1 MSHAHRLPS
10 PAALI
15 GPNDPAAFEL
25 FNTEGAAPI
34 LFVCDHAGRAIP
46 AALGRLGLDETALA
60 RHIAWDIGVAELT
73 RALARRFDAPAAL
86 STYSRLVID
95 CNRRLDHPTSIPPVS
110 DNVAVP
116 ANQALTPAARQAR
129 AEACF
134 FPYHRAIESLLDRF
148 AERGVAPVFLSIH
161 SFTPVFQGFE
171 RPWHVGVLW
180 DKDPRLPLPLMAALR
195 EEPGLV
201 VGDNEP
207 YTGRNKHGYS
217 IPMHAEARGLAHA
230 LLEIRQD
237 LIDTRHGVAE
247 WADRLERAFRRV
259 LDDAALI
266 QAERR

>member
-1 MSHAHRLPS
+1 MSRPQPLPA
-10 PAALI
+10 PDALV
-15 GPNDPAAFEL
+15 GPNDPPAFEL
-25 FNTEGAAPI
+25 FNPEGAAPI

-73 RALARRFDAPAAL
+73 RALARRCDAPAAL

-95 CNRRLDHPTSIPPVS
+95 CNRRLEHPTSIPAVS
-110 DNVAVP
+110 DEVAVP

-129 AEACF
+129 VEACF

-148 AERGVAPVFLSIH
+148 ARRGVAPVFLSMH

-180 DKDPRLPLPLMAALR
+180 DKDPRLPVPLMAALR

-217 IPMHAEARGLAHA
+217 IPTHAEGRGLAHA

-237 LIDTRHGVAE
+237 LIDTRHGVAA
-247 WADRLERAFRRV
+247 WADRLERALRRA
-259 LDDAALI
+259 LAAAAPI
-266 QAERR
+266 QGEPR

>member
-25 FNTEGAAPI
+25 FNPEGAAPI

-46 AALGRLGLDETALA
+46 TALGRLGLDETALA

-86 STYSRLVID
+86 SAYSRLVID

-195 EEPGLV
+195 EEPGLT

-217 IPMHAEARGLAHA
+217 IPMHAERRGLAHA

>member
-1 MSHAHRLPS
+1 MSRAQPLPA
-10 PAALI
+10 PAPLL
-15 GPNDPAAFEL
+15 GPADPPPFEL
-25 FNTEGAAPI
+25 FNAEGNAPL

-110 DNVAVP
+110 DDVAIP

-129 AEACF
+129 TEACF
-134 FPYHRAIESLLDRF
+134 FPYHHAIDRLLDGF
-148 AERGVAPVFLSIH
+148 ARRGIAPVFLSMH

-180 DKDPRLPLPLMAALR
+180 DKDPRLPLPLMAALA

-207 YTGRNKHGYS
+207 YMGRNRHGYS

-237 LIDTRHGVAE
+237 LIDTRHGVME
-247 WADRLERAFRRV
+247 WADRLE
-259 LDDAALI
+259 
-266 QAERR
+266 